1 MPVNSFMNHKR
12 CLASRTASCHLGV
25 CAMEM
30 KVLLVN
36 TAAGRGKCAC
46 GETGIVEAS
55 HIMELSGIFLKAVTW
70 DGITFSLSETN
81 RPNLSL

>member
-1 MPVNSFMNHKR
+1 M
-12 CLASRTASCHLGV
+12 
-25 CAMEM
+25 
-30 KVLLVN
+30 LLVN
-36 TAAGRGKCAC
+36 TAAGRGKCAR